1 MSKDIEDRKEK
12 GEEFFEE
19 EHDESFISEES
30 SKLVTQEGY
39 EETDSL
45 ASFSFSKYTISGVI
59 MLLIFLFIQV
69 SSQIVL
75 GIYLGY
81 PQNILDWMTQIFV
94 LIYTT
99 LIIFVLFSVG
109 IDILNYRGF
118 KEWGAIGVFIAFIG
132 YFLFFLPVYLVI
144 LNIGYGLIY
153 IGIMALGVLLFLIG
167 LTSQHTEYD
176 GKVEDQIIK
185 IWYGRKKLTKINI
198 LSGMFYLGFL
208 LLVGTLRGIIFGT
221 INLKTR
227 FIVFMKLSSKTLKII
242 GHHCRIFL
250 TETLPATL
258 SETREGIWANIHWF
272 GLVAVVLFFISYLN
286 LFNVNEWM
294 LIVNYWL
301 TGTVVTAESL
311 NYVILEIML
320 IVGFFFLIGVIHP
333 HISQLEAI
341 IERAQEY
348 TWKTGYKMNYYVQRV
363 VKREKIKCKFC
374 GELIPKRAKICEHC
388 SKEVIK
394 CKVCWLAV
402 EDDESLISCQHCRST
417 FHKTHWYSWVHIHH
431 KCPVCREQVR

>member
-1 MSKDIEDRKEK
+1 MSNDIEDREK
-12 GEEFFEE
+12 NSDEFFEE
-19 EHDESFISEES
+19 DDFKGFEE
-30 SKLVTQEGY
+30 KY

-45 ASFSFSKYTISGVI
+45 ASFSFSKYTISGVVT
-59 MLLIFLFIQV
+59 LLIFLFVQV
-69 SSQIVL
+69 SSQIIL
-75 GIYLGY
+75 GIYLGI

-144 LNIGYGLIY
+144 LNIGYGLMY

-185 IWYGRKKLTKINI
+185 LWYGRKKHTKRNI
-198 LSGMFYLGFL
+198 LSGILYLGFL
-208 LLVGTLRGIIFGT
+208 LLVGTLRGIIIGT

-227 FIVFMKLSSKTLKII
+227 FIVFIKLSFKTLKII
-242 GHHCRIFL
+242 AHHSRIFL

-258 SETREGIWANIHWF
+258 NETREGIWANIHWF
-272 GLVAVVLFFISYLN
+272 GLVAVVLFFVSYLN

-363 VKREKIKCKFC
+363 VKREKINCMSC
-374 GELIPKRAKICEHC
+374 GGLIPKRAKICEHC

-394 CKVCWLAV
+394 CKVCWLSI
-402 EDDESLISCQHCRST
+402 EEEESLFGC
-417 FHKTHWYSWVHIHH
+417 
-431 KCPVCREQVR
+431 